1 MTPEFESH
9 KNLSSHSFED
19 LPSPKVEN
27 SPLGTLD
34 MQKRDRF
41 ELLSAYLDGEVT
53 AAERRQVQEWLDT
66 DPQVQRLYNRLL
78 KLRQGLTTMSAPQA
92 VPVQQT
98 VDAVFAKLDRRR
110 PNRALKWGGVA
121 IAALFV
127 GALAT
132 VLPGRDSFVPQ
143 LASSPTPNS
152 EPLMV
157 ALNEPLVNIPKAA
170 VTSPIKSLPH
180 SSSNPSH
187 DRKLH

>member
-1 MTPEFESH
+1 MTPEFDSH
-9 KNLSSHSFED
+9 QNPSSHSFED
-19 LPSPKVEN
+19 LSSPKVEH

-66 DPQVQRLYNRLL
+66 DPHVQQLYNRLL
-78 KLRQGLTTMSAPQA
+78 KLRSAFKTMSVPQEL
-92 VPVQQT
+92 PIEQT
-98 VDAVFAKLDRRR
+98 IEDVFDRLDRR
-110 PNRALKWGGVA
+110 PNRMWRWGGVA

-132 VLPGRDSFVPQ
+132 VLPGRNLLSPQ

-170 VTSPIKSLPH
+170 VTSPVESLPH
-180 SSSNPSH
+180 SSSHPSQNN
-187 DRKLH
+187 RELH

>member
-1 MTPEFESH
+1 MTPEFNSH
-9 KNLSSHSFED
+9 QNNSSHSFED
-19 LPSPKVEN
+19 LSSPKVEN

-66 DPQVQRLYNRLL
+66 DPQVQQLYNRLL
-78 KLRQGLTTMSAPQA
+78 KLRSAFKTVSAPQQ
-92 VPVQQT
+92 VPVEQT
-98 VDAVFAKLDRRR
+98 IDAVFDRLDRR
-110 PNRALKWGGVA
+110 PNRMFRWGGVA

-132 VLPGRDSFVPQ
+132 VFPGRDSFSPQ

-170 VTSPIKSLPH
+170 VASPVKSLPH
-180 SSSNPSH
+180 SSSHPNG
-187 DRKLH
+187 DQKLH

>member
-1 MTPEFESH
+1 MNPEFDSH
-9 KNLSSHSFED
+9 QNLSSHSFED

-66 DPQVQRLYNRLL
+66 DPQVQRLYKRLL
-78 KLRQGLTTMSAPQA
+78 KLREGLTIMSAPQS

-110 PNRALKWGGVA
+110 PTRALRWGGVA

>member
-1 MTPEFESH
+1 MTPEFDSH
-9 KNLSSHSFED
+9 QNNSSHSFED
-19 LPSPKVEN
+19 LPSPKLEN

-66 DPQVQRLYNRLL
+66 DPQVQQLYNRLL
-78 KLRQGLTTMSAPQA
+78 KLRSALRT
-92 VPVQQT
+92 VPIQQEVSADQT
-98 VDAVFAKLDRRR
+98 IDAFFDRLDRRPTR
-110 PNRALKWGGVA
+110 RWRWGGVA
-121 IAALFV
+121 IAAVFV

-132 VLPGRDSFVPQ
+132 LLPGRDSLVPQ
-143 LASSPTPNS
+143 LAQSPTPSS

-170 VTSPIKSLPH
+170 VTSPVKSLPH
-180 SSSNPSH
+180 SSNAPH
-187 DRKLH
+187 KVK